1 MAHRPA
7 KENFPV
13 GWEFPGGKIE
23 SGESPES
30 CLVRELNEELG
41 IKTKVNLF
49 CTEIVHHYPTISI
62 KLKAYYCSIASGEIQ
77 MLIHDNLKWVEI
89 WELLSYELLP
99 ADIPIAINSHLHR
112 RWLCFTPLERGY

>member
-1 MAHRPA
+1 MDTIDVVAGIIIDDQNRILIAHRPA
-7 KENFPV
+7 KENFPG

-62 KLKAYYCSIASGEIQ
+62 KLKAYYCSIASGEVQ

-89 WELLSYELLP
+89 WYYLMSYYLLIFRLQ
-99 ADIPIAINSHLHR
+99 
-112 RWLCFTPLERGY
+112 